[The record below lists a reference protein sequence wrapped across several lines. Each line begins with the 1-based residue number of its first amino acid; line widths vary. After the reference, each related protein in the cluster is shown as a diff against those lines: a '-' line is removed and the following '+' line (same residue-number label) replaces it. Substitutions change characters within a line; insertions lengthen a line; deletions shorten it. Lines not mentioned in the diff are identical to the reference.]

1 MECVSFKFKT
11 RFTYQ
16 KIVEWIWLHLP
27 QCDFISIDILRLL
40 CYTNKKK
47 EDESSLIHF
56 SLQVKPI
63 IEGNQIRNLETE
75 AKTETIKECC
85 FPIFLY

>member
-47 EDESSLIHF
+47 M
-56 SLQVKPI
+56 
-63 IEGNQIRNLETE
+63 
-75 AKTETIKECC
+75 KTKAPSFISVYK
-85 FPIFLY
+85 